1 MSFKSVFF
9 GLAVL
14 VSASSVSIAQRCRIT
29 VLTRP
34 RIPAAF
40 AKCQAV
46 QNRQVCRATG
56 TALTRMSRTSIV
68 IATGI
73 GITVTGIGESAH
85 FGLGRYTR

>member
-14 VSASSVSIAQRCRIT
+14 VSASSVSMAQSM
-29 VLTRP
+29 P
-34 RIPAAF
+34 NYGPNPPQIPTAL

-68 IATGI
+68 ITTGI